1 MSDIGVAILFCIW
14 LIVEVIDNVK
24 GYKEEI
30 KNKEFKEI
38 LSKEIKKQAKE
49 IEELKKENHILNL
62 FVKDLSDE
70 KGGE

>member
-1 MSDIGVAILFCIW
+1 MSESGAAILFCIW

-24 GYKEEI
+24 GYKEDI
-30 KNKEFKEI
+30 KNQEFRKMM
-38 LSKEIKKQAKE
+38 LSAIEKQKKE

-62 FVKDLSDE
+62 FVKDLSGE